1 MTPDESTADPTL
13 GDPLSIPGDAP
24 VVPPAA
30 DASGTTTPPAGGA
43 ADAAAPGTTR
53 NGRSSASGPARAR
66 SRTPER
72 VCSRITLKGIDPA
85 RFFGVQ
91 DRNLRLLEGSFPGLL
106 LVGRDRE
113 LAIEGQGPEVNRALD
128 VVGGMLA
135 RLKSGEEIEEA
146 DLRILLE
153 ESERSLRPPEN
164 YQDATVL
171 LTNAKRRIYA
181 RTIGQ
186 FQYLRAIEEN
196 DIVFSIGPA
205 GTGKTYLAVAMAV
218 KALRDHDV
226 QRIVLARPAV
236 EAGESLGFLPGDL
249 REKVDPY
256 LRPLY
261 DALYDMIPTDRL
273 HRFLDTHTIEVVP
286 LAFMRGR
293 TLNNA
298 MVILDEAQNTTAAQ
312 MKMFLTRLGVNAK
325 AIVTGDVTQ
334 VDLPVDVP
342 SGLIQI
348 QNILM
353 GIERIAFIYLTERD
367 VVRHRLVREIIKA
380 YEEKGF

>member
-1 MTPDESTADPTL
+1 MRREHSYDRSRETIRSVIVVDGADPT
-13 GDPLSIPGDAP
+13 
-24 VVPPAA
+24 
-30 DASGTTTPPAGGA
+30 
-43 ADAAAPGTTR
+43 
-53 NGRSSASGPARAR
+53 
-66 SRTPER
+66 
-72 VCSRITLKGIDPA
+72 

-91 DRNLRLLEGSFPGLL
+91 DRYLRRLEKAFPGVG

-113 LAIEGQGPEVNRALD
+113 LMIEGQGSEVNRVLE
-128 VVGGMLA
+128 VVSGMLN
-135 RLKSGEEIEEA
+135 RLKGGD
-146 DLRILLE
+146 DLTESDLEILLE
-153 ESERSLRPPEN
+153 ESNRALTPPEH
-164 YQDATVL
+164 YQDTTVL
-171 LTNAKRRIYA
+171 LTNKKRRVYP

-186 FQYLRAIEEN
+186 YQYLQAIEEN

-218 KALRDHDV
+218 RALSEREV

-249 REKVDPY
+249 MEKVEPY

-261 DALYDMIPTDRL
+261 DALYEMIPADRL
-273 HRFLDTHTIEVVP
+273 RRYLDSHTIEVVP

-298 MVILDEAQNTTAAQ
+298 LVILDEAQNTTTAQ
-312 MKMFLTRLGVNAK
+312 MKMFLTRLGVNSK

-334 VDLPVDVP
+334 VDLPSDVQ

-348 QNILM
+348 QSILM
-353 GIERIAFIYLTERD
+353 AIDRISFVYLTEKD

-380 YEEKGF
+380 YEKKGY